1 MRVLF
6 LVLLLANVAFFA
18 WARYYSHSEGA
29 ANEEAVTREIQPER
43 LRIVPPAEA
52 PARPSPAP
60 KPAGPTSQLPPAS
73 CLEWGA
79 FTSADAARAHEV
91 LQPLALGKR
100 LAQRR
105 TEELATW
112 WVFMPPQGSRQAALR
127 KSSELK
133 ALGVR
138 DYYVLPDEGE
148 WRWALSLGVYRTEE
162 GAHARLAALQA
173 QGVRDAL
180 VAPRES
186 VVPKLWLQ
194 IRDIDPLLQ
203 TSLEELAPKI
213 PGSELRTCR

>member
-1 MRVLF
+1 MRLLF
-6 LVLLLANVAFFA
+6 LVLLLANIAFFA
-18 WARYYSHSEGA
+18 WARYYSHSEGTA
-29 ANEEAVTREIQPER
+29 GEDALTRQIQPER
-43 LRIVPPAEA
+43 LKIVPPVEA
-52 PARPSPAP
+52 PAPPPAAP

-79 FTSADAARAHEV
+79 FTSVDAARAQKV
-91 LQPLALGKR
+91 LEPLALGKR
-100 LAQRR
+100 LVQRR

-162 GAHARLAALQA
+162 GAHARLGVLQA

-180 VAPRES
+180 VAPRET

-194 IRDIDPLLQ
+194 VQQVDPVLQ

-213 PGSELRTCR
+213 PGSELRACR